1 MNERCKQDFRNFL
14 VFLMQQVSLY
24 FNTKMP
30 GKRVSK
36 NIILVQLVYLNYYNG
51 KSAKEITDMFS
62 LKIRTVY
69 NIIPRDEKEGRL
81 D

>member
-1 MNERCKQDFRNFL
+1 
-14 VFLMQQVSLY
+14 MQQISLY

-30 GKRVSK
+30 GKGISK
-36 NIILVQLVYLNYYNG
+36 NIIQLVYFNYYKDKPTKDLAG
-51 KSAKEITDMFS
+51 MFS

-69 NIIPRDEKEGRL
+69 NIISRAEKEEQL